1 MIQMS
6 EVTKVYETKNRL
18 GWFRSEL
25 KRVTAVNN
33 LSLNIAEGEIVGL
46 LGLNGAGKTTTI
58 RMLST
63 LLDPTS
69 GEISVDGKPLAE
81 NRRAVQQ
88 KVNMI
93 AGGERML
100 YWRLTGRENLHYFGR
115 LYGLSASDLQSE
127 SERLLKE
134 VGLTESADQPVEQY
148 SKGMKQ
154 RLQIARGLINNPK
167 YLVLDEPTL
176 GLDAPIARQLRGTVR
191 QLAKEQGK
199 GILLTSHYLQEVEEL
214 CDRVYVLNR
223 GELLLCDRP
232 EAIVRQVAG
241 SQTAHLDVSGWNET
255 FRPQLLDHLGRLG
268 HPAELAACPGSLG
281 AESLASGID
290 APYRI
295 SVQTPSADRL
305 ITELLPWTA
314 ERGLRITGFAC
325 DKPNLEDAII
335 LLSEGRVS

>member
-1 MIQMS
+1 MIQMN
-6 EVTKVYETKNRL
+6 EVTKTYETRNRTGL
-18 GWFRSEL
+18 FRSEL
-25 KRVTAVNN
+25 KRVTAVKN
-33 LSLNIAEGEIVGL
+33 LSLNIDKGEIVGL

-69 GEISVDGKPLAE
+69 GDIQIDGVSLAG
-81 NRRAVQQ
+81 NRRDVQQ

-100 YWRLTGRENLHYFGR
+100 YWRLTGRENLQYFGK
-115 LYGLSASDLQSE
+115 LYGLSASKIRVE
-127 SERLLKE
+127 SDRLLAE
-134 VGLTESADQPVEQY
+134 VGLTEAADQPVEQY

-154 RLQIARGLINNPK
+154 RLQIARGLINDPQ
-167 YLVLDEPTL
+167 YLFLDEPTL

-223 GELLLCDRP
+223 GELLLCDKP

-241 SQTAHLDVSGWNET
+241 SQTAHLDVTGWDEAL
-255 FRPQLLDHLGRLG
+255 RPQLLEHLGQLG
-268 HPAELAACPGSLG
+268 HPAELAGSCRSD
-281 AESLASGID
+281 ESSFGSD
-290 APYRI
+290 AFYRI

-314 ERGLRITGFAC
+314 ANGLVITGFSC